1 MNDLKS
7 KIQTIFPN
15 RQISSIYDIGD
26 ANPDIVVVEDWT
38 FFQFSASTAY
48 ETIIVVTSVDDY
60 MDWRR
65 LLRNFDVS
73 RTEIYILMGNP
84 IDDDNSPLVSN
95 LIEQDKRSGIKFIS

>member
-73 RTEIYILMGNP
+73 RTEIYILIENK
-84 IDDDNSPLVSN
+84 IDDGQHTIVNR
-95 LIEQDKRSGIKFIS
+95 LIEQDKLSGIKFIS